1 MMKEETLILTLFCL
15 GSLAKT
21 ILDPN
26 DYRNY
31 AGMRTKKK
39 RFKAAMQCHHKK
51 NDEILKFIA

>member
-31 AGMRTKKK
+31 AGMRTKKIK
-39 RFKAAMQCHHKK
+39 VTMQCHHKK
-51 NDEILKFIA
+51 MIKYKFIA

>member
-1 MMKEETLILTLFCL
+1 MMKEEILILTLFCL

-31 AGMRTKKK
+31 AGMRTKKIQSIIT
-39 RFKAAMQCHHKK
+39 MQCHHKK
-51 NDEILKFIA
+51 MIKYKFIA

>member
-39 RFKAAMQCHHKK
+39 RFKAAMQAPVMYMCCL
-51 NDEILKFIA
+51 ILIL

>member
-39 RFKAAMQCHHKK
+39 FKAAMQCHHKK

>member
-1 MMKEETLILTLFCL
+1 MMKEEILILTLFCL

-39 RFKAAMQCHHKK
+39 DLKQQCNVIIKK
-51 NDEILKFIA
+51 MIKYKFIA